1 MPNYMNKKT
10 YIILALVLV
19 VVIGAAAAG
28 WIKFNLSADTY
39 FDGNKN
45 GGTNSGSTF
54 EYTFN
59 VDGVLEEAGSMA
71 ESASKYW
78 WLDSGGIMTIQSGLG
93 STIQG
98 ELGANN
104 KWRMLYASSNAED
117 TDQGKHPQNIF
128 RLLTR
133 DEWKNF
139 RQQMYFKINA
149 DNMSDSPNRNESN
162 GILLLSRFT
171 DEGDLY
177 YAGLRVDGHA
187 IIKKKINGQYH
198 TLVEDPFL
206 AGDYSRES
214 KISLLPK
221 NTWIGLRSDVIT
233 LGESHVKIK
242 LYADIGQTGNW
253 MLIADADDRGEEDEG
268 PVVDTEGYAGVRID
282 FMDVDFKEYR
292 IDTL

>member
-1 MPNYMNKKT
+1 MNKKS
-10 YIILALVLV
+10 YIVVALIVLIAIAISVAGV
-19 VVIGAAAAG
+19 VS
-28 WIKFNLSADTY
+28 KKTNSKDH
-39 FDGNKN
+39 FDDINNGSGNV
-45 GGTNSGSTF
+45 SGSTY

-59 VDGVLEEAGSMA
+59 VDGVLEEAGSME

-78 WLDSGGIMTIQSGLG
+78 WLDSGGMMTIHAGMG

-98 ELGANN
+98 TLGDNN
-104 KWRMLYASSNAED
+104 KWRMLYAGSNSVD
-117 TDQGKHPQNIF
+117 TDKGTHPQNIF

-133 DEWKNF
+133 NTWKNF
-139 RQQMYFKINA
+139 RQQMYFRINA

-187 IIKKKINGQYH
+187 IIKKKIDGKYH
-198 TLVEDPFL
+198 TLVEDPFI
-206 AGDYSRES
+206 AGEYSRDS
-214 KISLLPK
+214 KKSLLPK
-221 NTWIGLRSDVIT
+221 NTWIGIRSDVTT
-233 LGESHVKIK
+233 LGDGHVKIR
-242 LYADIGQTGNW
+242 LFADIGQTGNW
-253 MLIADADDRGEEDEG
+253 ILVADADDLESADDGRVIDR
-268 PVVDTEGYAGVRID
+268 EGYAGVRLD